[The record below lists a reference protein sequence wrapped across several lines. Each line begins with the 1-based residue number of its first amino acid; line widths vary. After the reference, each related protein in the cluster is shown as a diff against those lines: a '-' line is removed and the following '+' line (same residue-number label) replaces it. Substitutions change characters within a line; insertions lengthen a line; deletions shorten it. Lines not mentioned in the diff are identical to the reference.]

1 MLMEDTASQPPK
13 VAHLRLP
20 AELHTQLVE
29 FAGRTH
35 RSLNGAAIYLLER
48 GLRAD
53 PRPPSFSPDEY
64 HTR

>member
-1 MLMEDTASQPPK
+1 MDDTTPQGAPK

-20 AELHTQLVE
+20 AELHAQLVE

-48 GLRAD
+48 GLRPD
-53 PRPPSFSPDEY
+53 TRPPSFSPDEY

>member
-1 MLMEDTASQPPK
+1 MDDIASQPPK

-20 AELHTQLVE
+20 AELHAQLVE
-29 FAGRTH
+29 FASRTH
-35 RSLNGAAIYLLER
+35 RSLNGAAIFLLER

-53 PRPPSFSPDEY
+53 PRPAGFSPDEY